1 MNSKHFSTKKKALIA
16 ICLLLSAAAVIIPFI
31 FLRGCGDDHVAAP
44 AVSIE
49 TRGNLS
55 TGDREPF
62 SLDLRLTALGE
73 DIYPAASFCI
83 AFDSSKLEFLG
94 IEEGNVLVTD
104 PESSSGFKIPVWG
117 VDTARSNQTGKINL
131 MYLDMTGGRYAF
143 RNEALRED
151 GNVVLRLRFRLRG
164 SAVSGDI
171 YELSFEDAIFAASDE
186 TKSLASAKNTLST
199 VNGRIIVGD

>member
-1 MNSKHFSTKKKALIA
+1 MNSKHFPTKKKALIA

-31 FLRGCGDDHVAAP
+31 FLRGCGDKSVAAP

-55 TGDREPF
+55 ADDREPF

-83 AFDSSKLEFLG
+83 AFDSSKLEFVG

-171 YELSFEDAIFAASDE
+171 YEISFEDAIFAASDE
-186 TKSLASAKNTLST
+186 TKSLASVKNTLST